1 MSKSNV
7 MRFPQ
12 KPCAADEKNTL
23 WLVAVSAGFK
33 DTYSCEYNF
42 ERKQWVIEVKS
53 GTFQGAAAMVAQ
65 CRSTLGWDRIER
77 AEA

>member
-1 MSKSNV
+1 MK
-7 MRFPQ
+7 FPQ
-12 KPCAADEKNTL
+12 KSRAADEENTL

-53 GTFQGAAAMVAQ
+53 GTFQGAAAMVEQ
-65 CRSTLGWDRIER
+65 CRRTLGWDRKKG
-77 AEA
+77 AKA